1 MTTLWHFGL
10 SEACAVPRCSLLPAQ
25 HREPPALRVPAV
37 RTTPRRPGRVRWML
51 AGALR
56 ALARV
61 LLGLWAITA
70 LGFCTVIAVSLM

>member
-1 MTTLWHFGL
+1 
-10 SEACAVPRCSLLPAQ
+10 
-25 HREPPALRVPAV
+25 
-37 RTTPRRPGRVRWML
+37 ML